1 LELVLGL
8 KTNTGV
14 LLNRE
19 QRMQYFAESRKFTT
33 AFSMVDSAADTVTSV
48 RIKTPPRKT
57 F

>member
-1 LELVLGL
+1 VLGL